1 MPHRATYAQVCS
13 HRIMCS
19 ELQSSH
25 SLSQLSQAQNNAQ
38 SLSLYIINFQIEK
51 KSFHFDA
58 TGSISIEVGVI
69 WINVDFSFVSVLHFL
84 RSPASVGDCVSK
96 RFN

>member
-1 MPHRATYAQVCS
+1 M
-13 HRIMCS
+13 
-19 ELQSSH
+19 
-25 SLSQLSQAQNNAQ
+25 
-38 SLSLYIINFQIEK
+38 
-51 KSFHFDA
+51 
-58 TGSISIEVGVI
+58 I